1 MNIIKFIQTI
11 ISIYMKERY
20 KMLFL
25 TGFLIIL
32 IDQIIKLMVSTHSSY
47 GTTIGNLI
55 KITNVSNTGIAYSMR
70 KR

>member
-1 MNIIKFIQTI
+1 MT

-32 IDQIIKLMVSTHSSY
+32 IDQIIKLIVSTQISY
-47 GTTIGNLI
+47 GTTIGHLI

-70 KR
+70 KK